1 MTIQE
6 AQAAKAKLQETVSEA
21 CNAFTAETGV
31 TVSGLIVL
39 AETVWQNDD
48 PVTVTYKVK
57 ATADF

>member
-6 AQAAKAKLQETVSEA
+6 AQAAKAKLQETITDA
-21 CNAFTAETGV
+21 CNAFTAETKV
-31 TVSGLIVL
+31 ILVGLSLTSSI
-39 AETVWQNDD
+39 VWQNDD